1 MASTSPFKN
10 ASQRG
15 DTVSV
20 AAEGPRTLARRMTTH
35 AALALLVFAVMQC
48 IGVVL
53 FNSRPW
59 GQWLP
64 FVSLAVLVLGAIPYA
79 RLMDRR
85 WKRLADQ
92 ALPSDH
98 LARRYRGDRARL
110 WKLAA
115 LMPAAWLFLY
125 AIVAEAAVRL

>member
-1 MASTSPFKN
+1 MASTSPIKD
-10 ASQRG
+10 AVQRG
-15 DTVSV
+15 GTVP
-20 AAEGPRTLARRMTTH
+20 AAPQGPRALARRMTTH
-35 AALALLVFAVMQC
+35 AALALMVFAVIQC

-64 FVSLAVLVLGAIPYA
+64 FVALAVLVLGAIPYA
-79 RLMDRR
+79 RFMDRR

-92 ALPSDH
+92 ALPSEH